1 MTHPTNRRRRKP
13 KEQKQENIT
22 KAASSN
28 NVEYNVPVDTNL
40 NPNVNRMRLGAY
52 SLPSLAT
59 INGRIEE
66 EAKRELRFPQCTKIY
81 KQMSYD
87 SDISSAVS
95 LVEAIISKASFK
107 VDCPKD
113 APKEEKD
120 RAEKLN
126 YNLLVMDRPFS
137 EYISEFLSYLIYG
150 FHVSEKIYAHLET
163 PVGNFIGWKDFRT
176 ISQDTIDEWIF
187 KRSDGSLA
195 GLEQDLSNLPS
206 QTSYNL
212 NGKTSVQIPR
222 KKFMLFRYNTK
233 RNSPEGQSP
242 LRGCYI
248 EWKYKGLIEEFET
261 IFCTKG
267 LGGILNLGIDA
278 RYLSEAAEDPSGP
291 KAAVINKMME
301 GAANFHNG
309 DQPFV
314 ITPLAYEGN
323 NPLFT
328 TEILET
334 KPPETDD
341 IIKRHSH
348 RILQTFF
355 SDILQLGANGGG
367 SFALAENKAPLL
379 MAGINHHLNI
389 ILRVLNHDL
398 IRQTYE
404 LNKWDFDARTACRLV
419 VDAVDEIDI
428 DTLSKAIQRIFSVKA
443 IEPAEDVEDRIREL
457 VFNLPK
463 RSEADT
469 NVRVVDGVRSRAG
482 DGMKSGMP
490 NGTGDA
496 VSESDTSISNSEN
509 A

>member
-1 MTHPTNRRRRKP
+1 MAHPTNRNRRKP
-13 KEQKQENIT
+13 KQQKEQKVE
-22 KAASSN
+22 KASISN
-28 NVEYNVPVDTNL
+28 EYNVFVDTNL
-40 NPNVNRMRLGAY
+40 NPATDRMRLGPY

-59 INGRIEE
+59 VNGRIEE
-66 EAKRELRFPQCTKIY
+66 EAKRELRFPQSTRIY

-87 SDISSAVS
+87 SDISSAIS
-95 LVEAIISKASFK
+95 LIEAIISRAQIKIE
-107 VDCPKD
+107 CPRK
-113 APKEEKD
+113 APKEEKE

-137 EYISEFLSYLIYG
+137 EYVSEFLSYLVYG
-150 FHVSEKIYAHLET
+150 FHTSEKIYTNLDT
-163 PVGNFIGWKDFRT
+163 PVGNFIGWRDFRT
-176 ISQDTIDEWIF
+176 ISQDTIEEWIF
-187 KRSDGSLA
+187 KDSTGELA
-195 GLEQDLSNLPS
+195 GLTQDFSRIPN
-206 QTSYNL
+206 QTLITNK
-212 NGKTSVQIPR
+212 GETIVQVPR
-222 KKFMLFRYNTK
+222 KKFLLFRYNTK

-267 LGGILNLGIDA
+267 LGGVLNLGIDA
-278 RYLSEAAEDPSGP
+278 AYLSKAAADPSGP
-291 KAAVINKMME
+291 EAAAVQQMIE

-309 DQPFV
+309 DQAFV
-314 ITPLAYEGN
+314 ITPLAYDGSS
-323 NPLFT
+323 PLFK

-334 KPPETDD
+334 NPPETDA

-389 ILRVLNHDL
+389 ITRVLNHDL

-404 LNKWDFDARTACRLV
+404 LNKWDYDARTACRFV
-419 VDAVDEIDI
+419 VEAVDEVDI
-428 DTLSKAIQRIFSVKA
+428 DTLSKAVQRLFAVNAMEHTQDIEDNLRETVFGLPPIGETDTA
-443 IEPAEDVEDRIREL
+443 IR
-457 VFNLPK
+457 NTGTMQT
-463 RSEADT
+463 RS
-469 NVRVVDGVRSRAG
+469 G
-482 DGMKSGMP
+482 DGMKEGMP
-490 NGTGDA
+490 NGTGSS
-496 VSESDTSISNSEN
+496 VSTQDTSISNTEN